1 MYGLIGK
8 MSATPGDRDALCA
21 ILTESVGEMPGCFSY
36 VVAHDPDDENA
47 IWITEVWDSP
57 ESHTASLELEAVKD
71 AIGRARPMIASFDQ
85 HQETKPVGGHGF

>member
-21 ILTESVGEMPGCFSY
+21 ILTEAVGEMPGCINY

-47 IWITEVWDSP
+47 IWITEVWDSS
-57 ESHTASLELEAVKD
+57 ESHKASLEIEAVMD
-71 AIGRARPMIASFDQ
+71 AIQRARPMIASFDQ
-85 HQETKPVGGHGF
+85 HQETQPVGGHGI